1 VKLTREL
8 VQTARCPICEAA
20 AGEPC
25 TGRRGPGRA
34 SHSPRRQLVLKWEL
48 QHELEQ
54 RNDRE
59 LGRDR

>member
-8 VQTARCPICEAA
+8 VQTARCPACDAA

-25 TGRRGPGRA
+25 TGRRGVRRA
-34 SHSPRRQLVLKWEL
+34 SHSARCLIVRTWEL

-59 LGRDR
+59 RARV